1 MAFGSTVQKRT
12 ATLFAGR
19 LRHRINI
26 VTTSPIQD
34 STGGIDLNNTL
45 LYATV
50 WASVEALQ
58 GDESFVTQEQVT
70 KVSHQ
75 IVIRYIGAAP
85 SWQATVNYLNNTA
98 VIDSNGNLQIAT
110 GAGTSGAV
118 APTWNTTLYGY
129 TSDGDPST
137 GVTWKNLG
145 PAPTRSGVNAAM
157 QVVWQGRKF
166 QITAVLNPDGRKK
179 FLVLM
184 CVEINDSN
192 QQSPVVGGIAGGG
205 IGTILD
211 GGNF

>member
-1 MAFGSTVQKRT
+1 MAFGITVQKRT

-19 LRHRINI
+19 LRHRISL
-26 VTTSPIQD
+26 VTTSPVQD
-34 STGGIDLNNTL
+34 STGGTDLNETL
-45 LYATV
+45 LWATV

-58 GDESFVTQEQVT
+58 GDETFVAQEQTSKVT
-70 KVSHQ
+70 HQ

-85 SWQATVNYLNNTA
+85 SWQPAANYLSNATV
-98 VIDSNGNLQIAT
+98 VDSNGNLQIAI
-110 GAGTSGAV
+110 GGGTSGAV
-118 APTWNTTLYGY
+118 APTWNTGLYGF

-145 PAPTRSGVNAAM
+145 PAPARSGVNAAM

-166 QITAVLNPDGRKK
+166 QITAVMNPDGRKK

-184 CVEINDSN
+184 VVEINDSN
-192 QQSPVVGGIAGGG
+192 QQSPIVGGVAGGG

-211 GGNF
+211 GGTF

>member
-1 MAFGSTVQKRT
+1 MPFGSVVQPRT

-26 VTTSPIQD
+26 VTTSPVQD
-34 STGGIDLNNTL
+34 STGGTDLNNTL

-58 GDESFVTQEQVT
+58 GDETFAGQEQVS
-70 KVSHQ
+70 KVTHQ

-85 SWQATVNYLNNTA
+85 SWQPISNYLANTA
-98 VIDSNGNLQIAT
+98 VIDSNGNLQIAV
-110 GAGTSGAV
+110 GAGTSGSV
-118 APTWNTTLYGY
+118 APTWNTALYGY

-166 QITAVLNPDGRKK
+166 QISAVLNPDGRKK
-179 FLVLM
+179 FLALM
-184 CVEINDSN
+184 CVEIGDSSN
-192 QQSPVVGGIAGGG
+192 QSPVVGGIAGGG